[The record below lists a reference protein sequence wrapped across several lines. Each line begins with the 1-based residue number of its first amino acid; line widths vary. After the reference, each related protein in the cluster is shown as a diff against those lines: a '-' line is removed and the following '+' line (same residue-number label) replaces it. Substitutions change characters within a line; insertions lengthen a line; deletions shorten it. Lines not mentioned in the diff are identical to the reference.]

1 MRQGVGHARRATSVP
16 CVEASERERAALR
29 LGRACGTQ
37 EAGPAAA
44 WHAVSSWGDQLTKRR
59 WRRQASEARHCAVDA
74 MGGAGTD
81 GGRGGR
87 ELDQVV
93 FKGLRRP
100 GVLGRPGVLA
110 RRHPCRATEGGMQR
124 TSRCQGSRCNE
135 RAPVCMP
142 VHKAQKLTRCMRN
155 RAASTARGAVGSG
168 RSLDGRARCGCPCN
182 AVRQSRHVG
191 R

>member
-1 MRQGVGHARRATSVP
+1 MRG
-16 CVEASERERAALR
+16 ASERERAALR

-44 WHAVSSWGDQLTKRR
+44 WRAVSSWGDQLTKRR

-74 MGGAGTD
+74 VGGAGTD

-93 FKGLRRP
+93 FKGFRRP

-110 RRHPCRATEGGMQR
+110 RHPCRATEGGMQR
-124 TSRCQGSRCNE
+124 TSSF
-135 RAPVCMP
+135 
-142 VHKAQKLTRCMRN
+142 HLKKAI
-155 RAASTARGAVGSG
+155 
-168 RSLDGRARCGCPCN
+168 
-182 AVRQSRHVG
+182 
-191 R
+191 

>member
-1 MRQGVGHARRATSVP
+1 MG
-16 CVEASERERAALR
+16 ASERERAALR

-44 WHAVSSWGDQLTKRR
+44 WRAVSSWGDQLTKRR
-59 WRRQASEARHCAVDA
+59 WCRQASEARHCAVDA
-74 MGGAGTD
+74 VGGAGTV

-93 FKGLRRP
+93 FKGFRRP
-100 GVLGRPGVLA
+100 AVLGRPGVLA

-124 TSRCQGSRCNE
+124 TSPQVARCNE
-135 RAPVCMP
+135 HSPVCMS
-142 VHKAQKLTRCMRN
+142 VNKARKLTGCILN
-155 RAASTARGAVGSG
+155 RAASTALGAVGSG
-168 RSLDGRARCGCPCN
+168 RSLDGRARCGCGCN
-182 AVRQSRHVG
+182 TVRQSRHDG